1 MTIKSN
7 LKDIKSEVEKYAND
21 SSLTEFTQKQ
31 KTEFM
36 KKHTPLILIIVSAIL
51 IIANF
56 IFSEEF
62 DRGFWLTTLSS
73 VLIII
78 SMVLTIRENKKQGKN

>member
-1 MTIKSN
+1 
-7 LKDIKSEVEKYAND
+7 
-21 SSLTEFTQKQ
+21 
-31 KTEFM
+31 M
-36 KKHTPLILIIVSAIL
+36 KKNTPLILIIVSAIL

>member
-1 MTIKSN
+1 
-7 LKDIKSEVEKYAND
+7 
-21 SSLTEFTQKQ
+21 
-31 KTEFM
+31 M
-36 KKHTPLILIIVSAIL
+36 KKNIPLILIIVSAIL

-56 IFSEEF
+56 IFSEES

-78 SMVLTIRENKKQGKN
+78 SMVLTIRENRKKDKN

>member
-1 MTIKSN
+1 
-7 LKDIKSEVEKYAND
+7 
-21 SSLTEFTQKQ
+21 
-31 KTEFM
+31 M
-36 KKHTPLILIIVSAIL
+36 KKNIPLILIVASAIL

-78 SMVLTIRENKKQGKN
+78 SMVLTIRENKKQDKN

>member
-1 MTIKSN
+1 
-7 LKDIKSEVEKYAND
+7 
-21 SSLTEFTQKQ
+21 
-31 KTEFM
+31 M
-36 KKHTPLILIIVSAIL
+36 KKNTPLILIVVSAIL

-62 DRGFWLTTLSS
+62 DRGFWLTTLSI

-78 SMVLTIRENKKQGKN
+78 SMVLTIRENKKQDKN

>member
-1 MTIKSN
+1 
-7 LKDIKSEVEKYAND
+7 
-21 SSLTEFTQKQ
+21 
-31 KTEFM
+31 M
-36 KKHTPLILIIVSAIL
+36 KKNTPLILIVVSAIL

-78 SMVLTIRENKKQGKN
+78 SMVLTIRENKKQDKN